1 MKKIVFICKNNIFR
15 SQIAKGLFEHLC
27 DGKFICE
34 SYGVVVKVAGD
45 EGLKISSFPGM
56 IDTINMLKEEG
67 VDISNEICKQVTPEY
82 LEGVHKIFV
91 MSEREFIPDWL
102 NKYNFEYWDIPN
114 PPVITSAVAKNVIE
128 MIKSKI
134 LIVIDNE
141 TKNS

>member
-1 MKKIVFICKNNIFR
+1 MKKIVFICKSNIFR
-15 SQIAKGLFEHLC
+15 SQIAKGLCEHLSG
-27 DGKFICE
+27 GKLICE
-34 SYGVVVKVAGD
+34 SYGVVVKIAGD
-45 EGLKISSFPGM
+45 EGHKISSFPGM

-67 VDISNEICKQVTPEY
+67 VDISNEICKQVTPED

-128 MIKSKI
+128 IIKSKI
-134 LIVIDNE
+134 LIVMDNE
-141 TKNS
+141 AKNS